1 MIDAYIVVCCE
12 LDKEGLVLPSLFK
25 SVGINDDSTET
36 SINIT
41 NILSQSWDTE
51 KKLGSLVRF

>member
-1 MIDAYIVVCCE
+1 MIDTYIVVCCDS
-12 LDKEGLVLPSLFK
+12 DKDGFVLPSLFK

>member
-1 MIDAYIVVCCE
+1 MYMIDAYIVVSFD

-36 SINIT
+36 SITIT
-41 NILSQSWDTE
+41 HILSQS
-51 KKLGSLVRF
+51 